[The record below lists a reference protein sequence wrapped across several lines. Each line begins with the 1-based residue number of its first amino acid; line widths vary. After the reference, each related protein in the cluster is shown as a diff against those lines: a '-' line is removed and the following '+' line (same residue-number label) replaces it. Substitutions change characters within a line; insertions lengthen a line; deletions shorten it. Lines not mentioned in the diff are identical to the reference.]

1 MTKNEETKE
10 TDVMPLEAN
19 ELVEIA
25 RGAEEA
31 VEAVKKIITMA
42 LKVTSEKHW
51 VNQAGRPYLQGD
63 GAEGVANLFGISWNF
78 IEKPYKVNEEDGN
91 YRYECLLNVRF
102 KARSIEVIGA
112 RSTKDTFFRTR
123 YKYNQS
129 TQKKEKYTLPIS
141 EVDSA
146 DVLKSCITNA
156 IGNGVTRILGIRN
169 ATWEMLKEAGL
180 NVDKIQKISYGKDD
194 KKKGA
199 QAGTQGATT
208 TMKDPDAPATE
219 PQQKAIHAMLGKL
232 DNKDEYTKHTE
243 VSNVLGLKDIITS
256 MGDITKKQASTV
268 IEHLQAELD
277 KQK

>member
-1 MTKNEETKE
+1 ME
-10 TDVMPLEAN
+10 
-19 ELVEIA
+19 
-25 RGAEEA
+25 
-31 VEAVKKIITMA
+31 
-42 LKVTSEKHW
+42 
-51 VNQAGRPYLQGD
+51 
-63 GAEGVANLFGISWNF
+63 
-78 IEKPYKVNEEDGN
+78 
-91 YRYECLLNVRF
+91 
-102 KARSIEVIGA
+102 
-112 RSTKDTFFRTR
+112 
-123 YKYNQS
+123 
-129 TQKKEKYTLPIS
+129 
-141 EVDSA
+141 
-146 DVLKSCITNA
+146 
-156 IGNGVTRILGIRN
+156 N

-208 TMKDPDAPATE
+208 TMKDLDAPATE